1 MILKSK
7 LILALNNFQFD
18 SPNTEYLF
26 LVVVIPSCYFTDRGK
41 WQRTDQNPFRGVFF
55 LERKIN

>member
-7 LILALNNFQFD
+7 LILTLSNFRFD
-18 SPNTEYLF
+18 SPNTEHLF

-55 LERKIN
+55 